1 MALTLEQIIGAESQL
16 GLIEGVKTGIRRPL
30 PDEWFRSSQ
39 KVEGN
44 TGKYVK
50 VDGTR
55 ETARLVQY
63 GSASRG
69 RVLSGISEVP
79 VNLMHTFEHQAHGP
93 SLLAKLMPGTGEA
106 INGTPSSSQ
115 KMGMFELKRQTE
127 LFKQRFE
134 NLRTAAVMMALS
146 RGILYF
152 DVNGNLLN
160 TSSGAV
166 VSVDFQVP
174 AGHKAQ
180 LDWAGSGAIIG
191 ASWAT
196 AGTDILTDMEQIHEA
211 AESETGYPIEVAI
224 YGKNVLK
231 YLVGNTS
238 LASLITGGSN
248 ADANAFARRMIP
260 DGFLNVGKWIPAPS
274 TSFADNDGTYQK
286 IVPDDTIV
294 FCPQPDPSWF
304 DVLEGTFPVPT
315 GTGNVREDVV
325 AVLSDLKLVTGM
337 FNYAAIS
344 RIDPPGVVQYSGDTF
359 LPVLKVPKA
368 IFIADVTP

>member
-16 GLIEGVKTGIRRPL
+16 GLIEGVKTGIKRPL

-44 TGKYVK
+44 SGKYTK
-50 VDGTR
+50 VEGTR

-69 RVLSGISEVP
+69 RNLAGVSEVP
-79 VNLMHTFEHQAHGP
+79 INLMHSFEHMAHGP
-93 SLLAKLMPGTGEA
+93 SLLSKLMNVEGQSF
-106 INGTPSSSQ
+106 NGTPSTTQ
-115 KMGMFELKRQTE
+115 KMGMGELKRQSE
-127 LFKQRFE
+127 IFKQRFE

-146 RGILYF
+146 RGVIYF
-152 DVNGNLLN
+152 DANGNLQN

-174 AGHKAQ
+174 AGHKGQ

-196 AGTDILTDMEQIHEA
+196 AGTDIITDMEQIHEA
-211 AESETGYPIEVAI
+211 AQAESGYPIEVAI
-224 YGKNVLK
+224 YGKNILK
-231 YLVGNTS
+231 NFVANTA
-238 LASLITGGSN
+238 LLGLINGGSN

-260 DGFLNVGKWIPAPS
+260 DGFLNVAKWIPAPG
-274 TSFADNDGTYQK
+274 TAFADNDGTYQRL
-286 IVPDDTIV
+286 IPDDTIV

-304 DVLEGTFPVPT
+304 DIIEGTFPVPT
-315 GTGNVREDVV
+315 GTGNVRED
-325 AVLSDLKLVTGM
+325 AAAMLSDLKLVSGM
-337 FNYAAIS
+337 FGFSAVS
-344 RIDPPGVVQYSGDTF
+344 RIDPPGIVQYAGDTF
-359 LPVLKVPKA
+359 LPALKVPKA